1 MLQSDM
7 ELGVR
12 AKKVVAKDVGAL
24 IEQIARDI
32 HSGRLS
38 SGTWLKQIDVEQRY
52 GFDRP
57 AVRTA
62 LDTLAKRKL
71 VENIPNRGYRVVEFT
86 PSQIQEILYVRSV
99 LEAAAMELIVDSVPT
114 DVIDSTV
121 RTLKDRA
128 RDFETAMTE
137 ETFDEQI
144 AAARSFHIEFWNIC
158 PNHELVEMIL
168 ELRDR
173 IPAPLLRAWHSR
185 PRMEKSVEQHYKM
198 VQALA
203 ERDIAQLKAVS
214 TEHMLGNRP
223 DLS

>member
-1 MLQSDM
+1 MADLKLSNAHMMML
-7 ELGVR
+7 EKNNL
-12 AKKVVAKDVGAL
+12 
-24 IEQIARDI
+24 QIA
-32 HSGRLS
+32 
-38 SGTWLKQIDVEQRY
+38 
-52 GFDRP
+52 
-57 AVRTA
+57 
-62 LDTLAKRKL
+62 
-71 VENIPNRGYRVVEFT
+71 
-86 PSQIQEILYVRSV
+86 
-99 LEAAAMELIVDSVPT
+99 ELITSWLSRNVEPT
-114 DVIDSTV
+114 ARGASTV
-121 RTLKDRA
+121 TTLKGRA

-203 ERDIAQLKAVS
+203 DRDILQLKAVS